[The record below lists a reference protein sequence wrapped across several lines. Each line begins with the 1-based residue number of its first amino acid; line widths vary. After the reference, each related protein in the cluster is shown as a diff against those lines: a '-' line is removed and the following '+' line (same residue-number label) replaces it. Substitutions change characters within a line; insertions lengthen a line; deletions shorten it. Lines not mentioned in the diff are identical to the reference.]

1 MDRRLQLVQLLAD
14 GRFHS
19 GSTLGDKLG
28 IGRGAVWRRVQSLES
43 LGLEVFSVPGKGY
56 RLARPLEFLRPD
68 RIREELTENSA
79 PLLSGL
85 EVLAE
90 LDSTNEYL
98 LQQARDGLASGHAC
112 FAEYQSAGRGR
123 RGRNW
128 VSPFG
133 ASIYFSVF
141 RRFELEPDTLQGLSL
156 AVGVGLAAA
165 LKAIGVDEVGLKWP
179 NDLVCEGRKLGGVLI
194 ELFGEPAGPW
204 GVVVG
209 IGVNVSLPRACAA
222 EIDQP
227 WVDLDSVIEG
237 AVARNRVAGQ
247 LLHHVLL
254 ALERFSAEGFA
265 PFRRSWERCD
275 IARDRSVVLTAER
288 DVTHGRACGVDETGA
303 LLLSVG
309 GRVQRFLTGDL
320 SLRIVR

>member
-1 MDRRLQLVQLLAD
+1 MDRRLQLVRLLAD

-19 GSTLGDKLG
+19 GAKLGDQLG
-28 IGRGAVWRRVQSLES
+28 IGRGAVWRRVQSLAT

-56 RLARPLEFLRPD
+56 RLARPLELLFPAQ
-68 RIREELTENSA
+68 IRSELTAESA

-85 EVLAE
+85 EVLPE

-98 LQQARDGLASGHAC
+98 LQRARLGLASGYAC

-141 RRFELEPDTLQGLSL
+141 RRFVVEPETLQGLSL

-165 LKAIGVDEVGLKWP
+165 LHSLGVEGVGLKWP
-179 NDLVCEGRKLGGVLI
+179 NDLVCDARKLGGVLI
-194 ELFGEPAGPW
+194 ELFGEPSGPW
-204 GVVVG
+204 GAVVG
-209 IGVNVSLPRACAA
+209 IGVNVSLPRSCAN

-227 WVDLDSVIEG
+227 WVDLDSILEHPI
-237 AVARNRVAGQ
+237 ARNRIAGR
-247 LLHHVLL
+247 LLHHLLL
-254 ALERFSAEGFA
+254 AIERFSEEGFA
-265 PFRRSWERCD
+265 PFRREWDRRD
-275 IARDRSVVLTAER
+275 VVRDRPVILSCER
-288 DVTHGRACGVDETGA
+288 HVTHGRACGVDDTGA
-303 LLLSVG
+303 LLLSVE
-309 GRVQRFLTGDL
+309 GRIHRFITGDL
-320 SLRIVR
+320 SLRVVP

>member
-1 MDRRLQLVQLLAD
+1 VERQLQLVRLLAD
-14 GRFHS
+14 GHFHS
-19 GSTLGDKLG
+19 GSNLGGKLG
-28 IGRGAVWRRVQSLES
+28 IGRGAVWRRVQSLEA

-56 RLARPLEFLRPD
+56 RLARPLELLLSE
-68 RIREELTENSA
+68 RIRAELTAASA
-79 PLLSGL
+79 SLLSGL
-85 EVLAE
+85 EVLPE

-98 LQQARDGLASGHAC
+98 LQQARGGLASGYAC

-141 RRFELEPDTLQGLSL
+141 RRFEVEPETLQGLSL

-165 LKAIGVDEVGLKWP
+165 LQSLGVEEVGLKWP
-179 NDLVCEGRKLGGVLI
+179 NDLVCDGRKLGGILI

-209 IGVNVSLPRACAA
+209 IGVNVSLPRTCATQ
-222 EIDQP
+222 IDQP
-227 WVDLDSVIEG
+227 WVDLDSVLEG
-237 AVARNRVAGQ
+237 TAARNRIAGQ
-247 LLHHVLL
+247 SLHHLLL

-265 PFRRSWERCD
+265 PFRQEWQRRD
-275 IARDRSVVLTAER
+275 VVRDRSVVLTAER
-288 DVTHGRACGVDETGA
+288 QVTHGRACGVDETGA
-303 LLLSVG
+303 LLLSVD

-320 SLRIVR
+320 SLRVVP